1 MRDSQFGATF
11 TRQETL
17 SSAELK
23 ETEDDNTD
31 REEEEREE
39 DEDGVPKKKGP
50 RKKKFSDGRTDR
62 VKLRRQE
69 ANTRERSRINF
80 LTDHNGDVSFSGR
93 PQYDSLYGY
102 PNAEMATPTGLS
114 SGPRDG
120 VKPFRPYNYYAS
132 YESYYDSASPENS
145 SPHFDGQMSPP
156 INYNGIFSLKKH
168 EDQVEYSKNCH
179 YGMRYCNVPGRGS
192 MYRVSPDSHFPY
204 DLHPRSQSFQS
215 QDELNTGFHN

>member
-1 MRDSQFGATF
+1 M
-11 TRQETL
+11 
-17 SSAELK
+17 
-23 ETEDDNTD
+23 
-31 REEEEREE
+31 
-39 DEDGVPKKKGP
+39 
-50 RKKKFSDGRTDR
+50 
-62 VKLRRQE
+62 RRQE
-69 ANTRERSRINF
+69 ANARERSRMNARNF

-93 PQYDSLYGY
+93 PAYDSLYPY

-114 SGPRDG
+114 SGTRES

-132 YESYYDSASPENS
+132 YESYYDSASPESS

-168 EDQVEYSKNCH
+168 DEQVEYSKNCH
-179 YGMRYCNVPGRGS
+179 YEMRYCNVPGRGS

-215 QDELNTGFHN
+215 QDELNTGYHN